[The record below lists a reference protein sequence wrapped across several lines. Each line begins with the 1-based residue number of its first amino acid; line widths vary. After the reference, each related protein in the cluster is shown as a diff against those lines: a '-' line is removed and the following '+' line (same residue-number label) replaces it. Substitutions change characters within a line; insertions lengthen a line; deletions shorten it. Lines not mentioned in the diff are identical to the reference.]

1 MVAPPTVGSFCA
13 WALREVMAR
22 ATMARAARK
31 VFFIVV
37 ILY

>member
-13 WALREVMAR
+13 WALREGMAKAAR
-22 ATMARAARK
+22 ARAARS

-37 ILY
+37 IL